1 MTHPDR
7 VAIDTNVLVAAN
19 ARDTHASAEC
29 VAGSAR
35 FLAHAAQHCVVLL
48 DSTWQ
53 IVGEYRHKCNA
64 SGQPGPGDRF
74 LLHLLRTRADP
85 RRVRMVDITPA
96 GHGYT
101 EVPATLRAFDPADQ
115 KFIAVVVADEKRAAI
130 VNSTD
135 SDWANDAH
143 TLRDAGITVH
153 ELCGCRPR
161 GR

>member
-7 VAIDTNVLVAAN
+7 AAVDTNVLNAAN
-19 ARDTHASAEC
+19 ARDTHASADC
-29 VAGSAR
+29 VAISAR
-35 FLAHAAQHCVVLL
+35 FLAHAARDCVVLL
-48 DSTWQ
+48 DSAWR
-53 IVGEYRHKCNA
+53 IIGEYKHKCNV

-74 LLHLLRTRADP
+74 LLQVLRTQADP
-85 RRVRMVDITPA
+85 RRVRTVDITPDGDSYA
-96 GHGYT
+96 
-101 EVPATLRAFDPADQ
+101 EVPATLSAFDPADH
-115 KFIAVVVADEKRAAI
+115 KFIAVVVADGQGAPI

-143 TLRDAGITVH
+143 TLREAGISVH